1 MDEGLMRRW
10 LGLTQ
15 QQFDVVKVIYRVRNR
30 GVVSS
35 PKVVQ
40 REYRTEHG
48 KLIIKPNLFNILR
61 VLQEKG
67 VVRRV
72 AQGEYALDHEG
83 ISNVMDGARVR
94 LEGEREELDKTSG
107 QVDQFF
113 REVTYSR
120 EHPDVNYLEG
130 KELYVALADAASK
143 SLVFWATVDFPWTAY
158 SPELAHAA
166 GASRFVEA
174 LQQKLVDKKSSVNLL
189 TTLSTESLFNH
200 GFSAHGDPKDAY
212 SEILNTVDH
221 LATQVS
227 SSGNLD
233 VRYSDVPAGLDI
245 AIAETQQPN
254 EFILLIRDEHN
265 DIRSG
270 IRVRSHKTAAN
281 ALQSIQKVFSQA
293 LRLKS
298 PQGKAILK
306 GVKSDIQRKYGI
318 LGDES

>member
-1 MDEGLMRRW
+1 MRRW

-15 QQFDVVKVIYRVRNR
+15 QQFDIVKVIYRVGNR
-30 GVVSS
+30 GLVSS

-40 REYRTEHG
+40 REYRLEHG
-48 KLIIKPNLFNILR
+48 RLIIKPNLFNILR
-61 VLQEKG
+61 ILQQKR

-72 AQGEYALDHEG
+72 AQGEYALDYEG
-83 ISNVMDGARVR
+83 VSKIMVAARVR

-113 REVTYSR
+113 REVTYSK

-130 KELYVALADAASK
+130 GELYGALAEAASK
-143 SLVFWATVDFPWTAY
+143 SLVFWATADFPLTAY

-174 LQQKLVDKKSSVNLL
+174 LQQKLVDKKTSVNLL
-189 TTLSTESLFNH
+189 TGLSTDSLFND
-200 GFSAHGDPKDAY
+200 GFRAHGDPKNAY
-212 SEILNTVDH
+212 RVIQNTVDR

-233 VRYSDVPAGLDI
+233 VRYSDAPVGLDI
-245 AIAETQQPN
+245 AIAETQQPS

-265 DIRSG
+265 DIRGG

-281 ALQSIQKVFSQA
+281 ALRSFQKAYSQA
-293 LRLKS
+293 VKLKS
-298 PQGKAILK
+298 PQGKEILRE
-306 GVKSDIQRKYGI
+306 VKSDIQRKYGI
-318 LGDES
+318 LEDEN